1 MIHSVTLS
9 LIDAGNHSTM
19 LDGKYFDKETGQT
32 ITLLTNWG
40 VAIEKAPGLNEQKW
54 IQWFKPNTPTLP
66 ITWDDTKENGPKIAN
81 FVKYLKRHS
90 SVKCD
95 GNTNCVSGPQ
105 FKLTDSRQVH
115 VERAEGIKTKLTV
128 GNLIKGMKTSE
139 MMDVAYLV
147 GANPTGKTTEQI
159 FVELC
164 DFDLGKCM
172 VNPTKF
178 LSDWNLS
185 DRSLTVYA
193 RKAVELKVITMD
205 NQVYKFNNTTIGGTM
220 DEIVLF
226 LKNNPET
233 FDSYIRKQ
241 IDDRDLLPVAVSE
254 DVLVSDIIDKK
265 AKVKAPEL
273 PNNRMTDGE
282 KASNRAVANKAKED
296 LEQKRQALI
305 GEAKLLGVKGAQ
317 MADKGGWS
325 IEALEK
331 KIAEK
336 KKETELVVA

>member
-1 MIHSVTLS
+1 
-9 LIDAGNHSTM
+9 M
-19 LDGKYFDKETGQT
+19 LDGKYYDKETGQT

-40 VAIEKAPGLNEQKW
+40 VAIEKAPGLNEVKW
-54 IQWFKPNTPTLP
+54 IQWFKPSSPSFV
-66 ITWDDTKENGPKIAN
+66 ITWDDKLETGAKIAN

-90 SVKCD
+90 SVKCE
-95 GNTNCVSGPQ
+95 GNANCVTGPQ

-115 VERAEGIKTKLTV
+115 VERAEGIKTKLSV

-178 LSDWNLS
+178 LADWNLS

-241 IDDRDLLPVAVSE
+241 IDDRDQLPVAVSE

-265 AKVKAPEL
+265 QSKPAGL
-273 PNNRMTDGE
+273 PNTRKTEGE
-282 KASNRAVANKAKED
+282 KETNRAVANKAKED

-317 MADKGGWS
+317 MANKGGWS

-336 KKETELVVA
+336 KKEAELVVA